1 LAKKPKDMNAIEQKA
16 EATTQH
22 FLNQPCDTDLVGA
35 AADAIACLT
44 TVPADTIKVTAQG
57 GWLHLEGT
65 VDSDSKRIIV
75 EEVIRPLNGVRGVFN
90 SIEVRS
96 FQSCPD

>member
-1 LAKKPKDMNAIEQKA
+1 MNAVSQKA

-22 FLNQPCDTDLVGA
+22 FLNQPCDADLAGA
-35 AADAIACLT
+35 ATDAIAFLT
-44 TVPADTIKVTAQG
+44 TVPADTIKVTAQS

-75 EEVIRPLNGVRGVFN
+75 EEVIRPLDGVRGVFN
-90 SIEVRS
+90 SIKVRS
-96 FQSCPD
+96 FQFCQD